1 MRRDGKHAPLEII
14 LQVMQNTAKTDITIK
29 QES

>member
-1 MRRDGKHAPLEII
+1 MLRDGKHTPLEII
-14 LQVMQNTAKTDITIK
+14 LQVMQNTAKTDITIT